1 MLEPGNA
8 WTSDGSIVRLPV
20 IVWVTLLGVIDDEL
34 APPEFTEKK
43 RSIIFCGVF

>member
-1 MLEPGNA
+1 MLEAGNA

-34 APPEFTEKK
+34 APEFTEKK